1 MTALLGNAVST
12 VFLDRDGTLNVKAAA
27 GEYIT
32 SPGEL
37 ILLPGA
43 GRAVARLN
51 TAGLRTVLVTN
62 QRWLSEPS
70 ADPVRYRSVHGRLEE
85 LLAAH
90 GAWLDASYYC
100 PHAIDVCGCR
110 KPGAGMLQRAAAEHG
125 FSLRASVVIGD
136 STTDLMAG
144 RLVGART
151 ILLRPEP
158 DEPAGR
164 SEPAGEAGETDQ
176 LADAVATDLPA
187 AVGLV
192 LRARNRSE
200 PRVLIEAA
208 HTPSD
213 HREPAEA
220 RSGESRS
227 THS

>member
-32 SPGEL
+32 SPDEL

-51 TAGLRTVLVTN
+51 AAGLRMVLVTN
-62 QRWLSEPS
+62 QRWLSEPL
-70 ADPVRYRSVHGRLEE
+70 ADPVRYRPVHGRLEE
-85 LLAAH
+85 LLAEH

-100 PHAIDVCGCR
+100 PHAIGVCECR
-110 KPGAGMLQRAAAEHG
+110 KPRAGMLKRAAAEHG

-136 STTDLMAG
+136 STTDLRAG

-151 ILLRPEP
+151 ILLRPGE
-158 DEPAGR
+158 
-164 SEPAGEAGETDQ
+164 AGEAGE
-176 LADAVATDLPA
+176 LADAVATDLPT
-187 AVGLV
+187 AVSLI

-200 PRVLIEAA
+200 PRVLIGAA

-220 RSGESRS
+220 PLW
-227 THS
+227 